1 MAARGPFPLLVEGSW
16 GPDPPKNTSVK
27 LQMYFQSRKRSGGGE
42 CEVRPDPGNPARF
55 LVLFFPEDV
64 RQNVLERENHELVWP
79 EKGTFKLTVRLPPD
93 QDEASVSKEKMPTK
107 EFKTKEDVQ
116 EPGKVSDL
124 SELDMK
130 DSPSDQSKNVEN
142 IPRECEN
149 IPSMVAFE
157 NLQAK
162 VTDTVLTILVE
173 NITGLS
179 SDDFKLEIIR
189 DFAIAVVTF
198 QKPIDVEK
206 FVFDCI
212 SHHSNKQLQLAP
224 RLLEMTKTIRVEN
237 LPPGVDGYHL
247 QLFFE
252 SPFNGGGRVAKV
264 ECFPE
269 ESSAL
274 VEFCDRKVLDTI
286 MTKKHKF
293 NKMPLSI
300 FPYYPSL
307 GTALYGEEKPLIKLP
322 TSFQESLDPP
332 LWKFFQK
339 KDHLIK
345 EINDEMRHCHCE
357 LTWSEG
363 NSKVT
368 IRPAATLVNQRPRIK
383 TWQKDASTALSDIRS
398 KYKVQL
404 FAVDS
409 LVWDMIKNDLG
420 DDRVWTEFD
429 VQKKSLTLAGKSE
442 DVQDIGQKIKRLIE
456 NATEK
461 IRKEEQSLKEK
472 VAVSPGKHFL
482 LHQSGLLEDL
492 RKKYPEMEISY
503 DTATHYLCFKGL
515 RADVYQVKCEIQDK
529 VFAMVQKGVP
539 FPPEIFTFLQHVDCQ
554 ELSKALFAAQKTLG
568 TYELKET
575 TVLLTS
581 SSSNALLEA
590 EQQMHRALSF
600 KRIEVEDKEVLRS
613 NKWKKKIHTLQKK
626 HSSSIDITVMN
637 ELTSETPAEV
647 IIAGFR
653 TEVNEIHSTLFGF
666 LENSMKIERL
676 IEIEQSLVMDYLKSD
691 KKLLWPKIR
700 RANVQVDF
708 EAENKPKGILLSG
721 FKSKV
726 LECMDIVK
734 QFQASVCIKSF
745 HTDKPGARQ
754 FFQDKEAYYK
764 SEVRRLYGCAIELQE
779 NGERKRGSISEQK
792 CLVRRDVVP
801 GVTLTVQQGDL
812 TRFPVDV
819 VVNAANEDLQHIG
832 GLALALLKAAGPDLQ
847 AECDQ
852 IVQRDGKVLPGNATI
867 SKAGKLPCH
876 YVIHAVGPQW
886 RGDEAP
892 RCVHL
897 LRRVVDQ
904 SLILA
909 EKYKCESIAIPAIS
923 SGVFGFPLNRCVL
936 TIVSTIKDNFQHKQS
951 GHTLKK
957 IYLVDPSDKTVGAFA
972 EVVRN
977 LFVDNR
983 PQIPPKVQPQP
994 RPDSSPGL
1002 KETTSPGKVSQKQ
1015 GCLVSPE
1022 GLKILLIKEGVQNAQ
1037 AHVIVN
1043 SIPSDLA
1050 LNKGPLS
1057 QAFLEKAG
1065 PELQEELNEVAQGY
1079 YVNVGTILSTSG
1091 CNLPCRQVFHVVAPQ
1106 WKTNNTAWSLKIMKN
1121 IITNCLKD
1129 TELLALQSIAF
1140 PAIGTGNLGFPKPV
1154 FAELIISQVLKF
1166 SRKNKL
1172 KTLREVQLL
1181 LHPKDHENIQAFSDE
1196 FARRN
1201 NGNPSSKYPKA
1212 EDTQGFYGT
1221 LSSPALGVHEM
1232 TIGSILF
1239 QVATGDITK
1248 EVADV
1253 IVNSTS
1259 NTFNLKSGVSKAILE
1274 AAGQNVEME
1283 CSRKAQQN
1291 KKEYIIT
1298 EGGLLNCK
1306 NIIHVVGG
1314 NDVKSSVS
1322 CILQECEQQNH
1333 STICLPAIGTGNAQ
1347 QDPHT
1352 VANAIMDAIE
1362 EFIQKKSVQS
1372 VRKVK
1377 VIIFQPHILDIF
1389 HDIMKGREGAPASPR
1404 PSVISKI
1411 VSLFSS
1417 PKQAPCK
1424 EKVLVLE
1431 KKIELTVFQVCGV
1444 GEDSV
1449 DCTIS
1454 WIQDLINKEQHSYT
1468 SDDKCI
1474 KDFDEKEC
1482 QELIKLQKRLNIT
1495 VSLDQKTPLIK
1506 VSGISRDV
1514 LQARDEIEE
1523 MIKSIRSAKEKET
1536 QADCVYEF
1544 VEWQYIDNSTIHR
1557 FDKLT
1562 NLHLENAKKAKHKS
1576 TVVKINNQDYTVN
1589 LGTYT
1594 ASGPNGHSLTIQRI
1608 AKSEVEI
1615 PAHWT
1620 DMNQQDLLMVNLRTD
1635 DPEYTMVASKFNQ
1648 TCAKFTI
1655 EKIERI
1661 QNPHLWNSYQA
1672 KKKTMDDKNSQKINE
1687 KQLFHGTDAGSV
1699 PHVNRHGFNRSYAGK
1714 NAVCYGKGTY
1724 FAVNASYSANNTYSR
1739 PDANGRKHMYY
1750 VRVLTGNYTIGNSSL
1765 IVPPSRDPQNP
1776 TDLYDTV
1783 VDNDHNPSIFVVFYD
1798 YQAYPE
1804 YLITFR

>member
-116 EPGKVSDL
+116 EP
-124 SELDMK
+124 ELDMK

-801 GVTLTVQQGDL
+801 GSLLMNILTE
-812 TRFPVDV
+812 
-819 VVNAANEDLQHIG
+819 N
-832 GLALALLKAAGPDLQ
+832 LK
-847 AECDQ
+847 Q
-852 IVQRDGKVLPGNATI
+852 I
-867 SKAGKLPCH
+867 
-876 YVIHAVGPQW
+876 
-886 RGDEAP
+886 
-892 RCVHL
+892 
-897 LRRVVDQ
+897 
-904 SLILA
+904 
-909 EKYKCESIAIPAIS
+909 
-923 SGVFGFPLNRCVL
+923 FGFVF
-936 TIVSTIKDNFQHKQS
+936 K
-951 GHTLKK
+951 
-957 IYLVDPSDKTVGAFA
+957 
-972 EVVRN
+972 
-977 LFVDNR
+977 
-983 PQIPPKVQPQP
+983 
-994 RPDSSPGL
+994 
-1002 KETTSPGKVSQKQ
+1002 
-1015 GCLVSPE
+1015 
-1022 GLKILLIKEGVQNAQ
+1022 

-1106 WKTNNTAWSLKIMKN
+1106 WKTNNTAWSLKVGPGLKFSREWDIPLISKLPFPLLCSLLFPLPLRSAESMGLPFLSKMIKEVLCAFQIMKN

-1259 NTFNLKSGVSKAILE
+1259 NTFNLKSDILVGSASNSVSFI
-1274 AAGQNVEME
+1274 
-1283 CSRKAQQN
+1283 CFPAQQN